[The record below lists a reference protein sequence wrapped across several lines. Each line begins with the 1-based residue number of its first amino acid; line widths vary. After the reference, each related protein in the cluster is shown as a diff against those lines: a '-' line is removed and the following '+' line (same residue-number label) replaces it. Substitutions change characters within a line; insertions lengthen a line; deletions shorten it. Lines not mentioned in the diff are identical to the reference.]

1 MQRSDTLLDLG
12 LFADT
17 VAEIIQLR
25 SADFALADGRYGDD
39 GGRIRIH
46 NGALNEHWC
55 DGQECDVAGVL
66 LIIDPISLR
75 SLTKTEC
82 LSSFNL
88 SQSK

>member
-1 MQRSDTLLDLG
+1 MVNGLLQKG
-12 LFADT
+12 SCICRVSRIA
-17 VAEIIQLR
+17 
-25 SADFALADGRYGDD
+25 GDD

-55 DGQECDVAGVL
+55 DGQECDVAGLL